1 MKKIIFTGGGSAGHV
16 TVNIALIPEFIRAG
30 WVTEYIGSVDGIE
43 RQLITSNFNVKYHSI
58 STGKLRRYLDWQNV
72 KDPFKVV
79 KGIFQA
85 YQLIKKLKP
94 NIVFSKGGFVSVPV
108 VMGAWLNKIPVI
120 IHESDLTPGLANKLA
135 SPFASLICTTFSE
148 TDSAFNNHKCHYV
161 GPVLRDELTKGSAE
175 RGREFV
181 GFSNTKKPVI
191 LIMGG
196 SLGSRKINHVVRES
210 LTQLTKRF
218 RVIHLCGKGHL
229 DSSISNPDYR
239 EYEYINEELP
249 DLLAMCDFVISRA
262 GSNSIFEFL
271 SLKKPMILIPLT
283 KEQSRGDQL
292 LNAGSFESRGYCKV
306 LLEEQLNPDSL
317 IASVNELA
325 EEKERYIR
333 NMGSFERNDAVS
345 LIFNLL
351 NETAKNELNDD

>member
-1 MKKIIFTGGGSAGHV
+1 MVKIKKVIFTGGGSAGHV
-16 TVNIALIPEFIRAG
+16 TVNIALIPEFIRSG
-30 WVTEYIGSVDGIE
+30 WVAEYIGSVDGIE

-58 STGKLRRYLDWQNV
+58 STGKLRRYLDWKNV

-85 YQLIKKLKP
+85 YQLLKKLQP
-94 NIVFSKGGFVSVPV
+94 DIVFSKGGFVSVPV
-108 VMGAWLNKIPVI
+108 VIGAWLNKIPVI

-135 SPFASLICTTFSE
+135 SPFASLICTTFPE
-148 TDSAFNNHKCHYV
+148 TASAFKDRKCHYV
-161 GPVLRDELTKGSAE
+161 GPVLREELTKGNAE
-175 RGREFV
+175 RGRAFV
-181 GFSNTKKPVI
+181 GFSNNKKPTI

-196 SLGSRKINHVVRES
+196 SLGSRKINHVIRES

-218 RVIHLCGKGHL
+218 RIIHICGKGHL
-229 DSSISNPDYR
+229 DSSISNSEYR

-249 DLLAMCDFVISRA
+249 DILAMCDIVISRA

-292 LNAGSFESRGYCKV
+292 LNAGSFESKGYCKV
-306 LLEEQLNPDSL
+306 LHEEQLNSDSL
-317 IASVNELA
+317 IASINDLS
-325 EEKERYIR
+325 ERQEQYIE
-333 NMGSFERNDAVS
+333 NMSSFERNDAVN
-345 LIFNLL
+345 LIYNLL
-351 NETAKNELNDD
+351 IETAKKT

>member
-16 TVNIALIPEFIRAG
+16 TVNIAMIPEFIRAG
-30 WVTEYIGSVDGIE
+30 WLTEYIGSVDGIE
-43 RQLITSNFNVKYHSI
+43 KQLITSNFNVKYHSI

-79 KGIFQA
+79 KGIMQA
-85 YQLIKKLKP
+85 YQLIKKQKP

-108 VMGAWLNKIPVI
+108 VIGAWLNKIPVI

-148 TDSAFNNHKCHYV
+148 TSSYFNNHKCYCV
-161 GPVLRDELTKGSAE
+161 GPVLRDELTKGDAE
-175 RGREFV
+175 RGRAFV
-181 GFSNTKKPVI
+181 GFSNIKKPIIV
-191 LIMGG
+191 IMGG
-196 SLGSRKINHVVRES
+196 SLGSRKINHVIRES
-210 LTQLTKRF
+210 LTQLTKKF

-229 DSSISNPDYR
+229 DSSIANSDYR

-249 DLLAMCDFVISRA
+249 DILTMCDFVISRA

-292 LNAGSFESRGYCKV
+292 LNAASFESKGYCKV
-306 LLEEQLNPDSL
+306 LHEEQLNPDSL
-317 IASVNELA
+317 IASIYELA

-333 NMGSFERNDAVS
+333 NMSSFERNDAVS
-345 LIFNLL
+345 LIYNLIVE
-351 NETAKNELNDD
+351 NAKNGLNDE